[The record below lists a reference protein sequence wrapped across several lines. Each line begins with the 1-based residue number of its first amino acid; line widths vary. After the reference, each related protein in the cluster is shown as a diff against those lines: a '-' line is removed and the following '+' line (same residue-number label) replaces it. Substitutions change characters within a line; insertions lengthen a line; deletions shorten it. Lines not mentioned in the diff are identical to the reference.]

1 MVKKKPI
8 SLQPYVSR
16 MHQRAQQ
23 ALALPKAEQ
32 QEFYYCGG
40 RNKTEFTAAVAA
52 GEPDAL
58 ALALN
63 IVAGELWL
71 CPRDGAHYAR
81 SIRAALR
88 VACEA
93 GLLDDAQKRVM
104 YAVEMRNLERLVLRG
119 RHSAPGMLQQRAE
132 RRIPG
137 QLRLMQRCFGEVL
150 EPRLKTDDFPAV
162 KAPGELLQKVVQYG
176 WFSADSARRMVA
188 SEVLMLSEL
197 VHGPEDVFSA
207 VQWYETM
214 PSHPVDTLCY
224 FFCWKGFKDVR
235 WVVAPWGELGEECGF
250 ILAANASFYCNID
263 EYGRICGAC
272 R

>member
-1 MVKKKPI
+1 MKKKPI

-32 QEFYYCGG
+32 KEFYYCGG
-40 RNKTEFTAAVAA
+40 RNKTEFTTAVASGDPEA
-52 GEPDAL
+52 LSL
-58 ALALN
+58 ALDV
-63 IVAGELWL
+63 VAGELWL
-71 CPRDGAHYAR
+71 CPRDGARYAR

-119 RHSAPGMLQQRAE
+119 RHSAPGVLQQRAE

-137 QLRLMQRCFGEVL
+137 QLQLMQRCFGEVPKL
-150 EPRLKTDDFPAV
+150 RLKTDDFPDV
-162 KAPGELLQKVVQYG
+162 KPPRELLQQAVQYG
-176 WFSADSARRMVA
+176 WFSADSARRMADSEA
-188 SEVLMLSEL
+188 SMLSEL
-197 VHGPEDVFSA
+197 VHGADDVFSA
-207 VQWYETM
+207 IQWYETM
-214 PSHPVDTLCY
+214 PNHAPDTLCY
-224 FFCWKGFKDVR
+224 FFCWKGSKDVR

-250 ILAANASFYCNID
+250 ILAANAAFCCNID
-263 EYGRICGAC
+263 EYGRIYGAC

>member
-1 MVKKKPI
+1 
-8 SLQPYVSR
+8 

-40 RNKTEFTAAVAA
+40 RNKTEFTEAVAS

-63 IVAGELWL
+63 VVAGELWL
-71 CPRDGAHYAR
+71 CPRDGARYAR

-137 QLRLMQRCFGEVL
+137 QLQIMLRCFGEVPKL
-150 EPRLKTDDFPAV
+150 RLKTDDFPDV
-162 KAPGELLQKVVQYG
+162 KAPRELLQQAVQYG
-176 WFSADSARRMVA
+176 WFSADSARRMADSEA
-188 SEVLMLSEL
+188 SMLGEL
-197 VHGPEDVFSA
+197 VHGADDVFSA
-207 VQWYETM
+207 IQWYETM
-214 PSHPVDTLCY
+214 PNHAPDTLCY
-224 FFCWKGFKDVR
+224 FFCWKGFKDAR

-250 ILAANASFYCNID
+250 ILAANASFYCNLD
-263 EYGRICGAC
+263 EYGRIYGAC

>member
-1 MVKKKPI
+1 MKKKPI

-40 RNKTEFTAAVAA
+40 RNKTEFTAAVAS
-52 GEPDAL
+52 GEPGAL

-63 IVAGELWL
+63 VVAGELWL
-71 CPRDGAHYAR
+71 CPRDGARYAHG
-81 SIRAALR
+81 IRAALR

-93 GLLDDAQKRVM
+93 GLLDGAQKRVM

-137 QLRLMQRCFGEVL
+137 QLQIMLRCFGEVPKL
-150 EPRLKTDDFPAV
+150 RLKTDDFPDV
-162 KAPGELLQKVVQYG
+162 KAPRELLQQAVQYG
-176 WFSADSARRMVA
+176 WFSADSARRMADSEA
-188 SEVLMLSEL
+188 SMLSEL
-197 VHGPEDVFSA
+197 VHGADDVFSA
-207 VQWYETM
+207 IQWYETM
-214 PSHPVDTLCY
+214 PNHAPDTLCY

-250 ILAANASFYCNID
+250 ILAANASFYCNLD
-263 EYGRICGAC
+263 EYGRIWGAC